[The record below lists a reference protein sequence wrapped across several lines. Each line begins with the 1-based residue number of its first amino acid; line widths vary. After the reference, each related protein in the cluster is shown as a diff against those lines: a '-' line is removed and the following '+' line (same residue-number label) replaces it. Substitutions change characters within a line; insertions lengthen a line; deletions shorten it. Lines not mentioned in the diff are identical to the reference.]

1 VVGLPA
7 TQLGCIISRMKFLFD
22 LFPVI
27 LFFAA
32 FSLTRDIY
40 LATAVAM
47 AATVGQVAFSWFKH
61 RKVDT
66 MQWVSL
72 GLIVVLG
79 GATLLLHDKS
89 FIMWKP
95 TVLYWLMGVGLLV
108 SQAMGKQPLKSLM
121 GKQLTLPEAVWRRL
135 NLAWVAFFAGMGA
148 LNLYVAFTFSEEVW
162 VNFKLFGGMGLML
175 LFVLGQS
182 VVLAR
187 YMEDT
192 D

>member
-1 VVGLPA
+1 
-7 TQLGCIISRMKFLFD
+7 MKFLFD

-135 NLAWVAFFAGMGA
+135 SLACAA
-148 LNLYVAFTFSEEVW
+148 LSSCRWISCGVSA
-162 VNFKLFGGMGLML
+162 
-175 LFVLGQS
+175 
-182 VVLAR
+182 AR
-187 YMEDT
+187 R
-192 D
+192 

>member
-1 VVGLPA
+1 MVGLPA

-187 YMEDT
+187 YMEDS

>member
-1 VVGLPA
+1 
-7 TQLGCIISRMKFLFD
+7 MKFLFD

-79 GATLLLHDKS
+79 GA
-89 FIMWKP
+89 
-95 TVLYWLMGVGLLV
+95 
-108 SQAMGKQPLKSLM
+108 
-121 GKQLTLPEAVWRRL
+121 RRL
-135 NLAWVAFFAGMGA
+135 LAG
-148 LNLYVAFTFSEEVW
+148 
-162 VNFKLFGGMGLML
+162 
-175 LFVLGQS
+175 
-182 VVLAR
+182 
-187 YMEDT
+187 
-192 D
+192 

>member
-1 VVGLPA
+1 MVGLPA